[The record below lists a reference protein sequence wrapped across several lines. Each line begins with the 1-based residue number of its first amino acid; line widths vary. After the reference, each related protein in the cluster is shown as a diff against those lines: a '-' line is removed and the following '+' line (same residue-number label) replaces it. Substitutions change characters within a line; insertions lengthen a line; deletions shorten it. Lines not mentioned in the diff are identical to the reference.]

1 MRIDIPGVRVDG
13 MGVVVDATLVVG
25 STFGCVRV
33 RDARGAREG
42 DGAEGNADGAFEVL
56 ERGDGV

>member
-1 MRIDIPGVRVDG
+1 